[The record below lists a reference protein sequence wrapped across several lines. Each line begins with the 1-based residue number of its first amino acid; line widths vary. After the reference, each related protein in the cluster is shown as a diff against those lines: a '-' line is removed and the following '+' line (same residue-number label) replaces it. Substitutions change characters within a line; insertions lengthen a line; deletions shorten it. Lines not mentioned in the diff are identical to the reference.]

1 MDTKSGGYH
10 SPGRGSKSIV
20 VEKLL
25 VLWRRDTHNCRGI
38 LWRFGH
44 EKKTEGRRQGK
55 GGEREQEEAEKG
67 WGWGDEKEEEEE
79 KGTEIKTH

>member
-1 MDTKSGGYH
+1 MINLCVLFFFHGQCYTPCKIASLEE
-10 SPGRGSKSIV
+10 S
-20 VEKLL
+20 LL
-25 VLWRRDTHNCRGI
+25 FC
-38 LWRFGH
+38 
-44 EKKTEGRRQGK
+44 KKGK